1 LKQLFRVNERL
12 IRMLKINPIRDGGWY
27 GNDTCWRMTL
37 DLVRIAR
44 YGRVDGTMAEQPQRQ
59 ILTVVDGIIAGE
71 GEGPLEAT
79 PVSANT
85 LVYGDNP
92 VETDILTAAWMG
104 FDYRQIPLLRDAP
117 AVQQYPLVG
126 DGEFNSETLAAAVN
140 GKLVSWPELLIQ
152 RAGDRFEA
160 PAGWVAVM
168 QSTD

>member
-1 LKQLFRVNERL
+1 V
-12 IRMLKINPIRDGGWY
+12 P
-27 GNDTCWRMTL
+27 
-37 DLVRIAR
+37 
-44 YGRVDGTMAEQPQRQ
+44 
-59 ILTVVDGIIAGE
+59 
-71 GEGPLEAT
+71 
-79 PVSANT
+79 ANT

-140 GKLVSWPELLIQ
+140 GELASWPELLKQ